1 MHRCY
6 LPDAD
11 FSAPALTIEREEAHH
26 ALRVLRMKVGEV
38 CEVFDGRGHAARGR
52 ITATQGGSCLT
63 VGDLEPLPPTPPL
76 PHITLAVAL
85 AKGTNTDLIMQ
96 KAVELGAS
104 RIIPVISE
112 RTIVRLKPAEA
123 QAKAEKWRRT
133 VLEAC
138 KQCGVRHLP
147 TVDTPQPLTDLLRR
161 ADLPQTRLVCAITPQ
176 AKPIR
181 SVLEQAR
188 ANGAAAALILIGPEG
203 DFSPAEYAAISQ
215 AGYTQVSLGSIILR
229 VETAAFMALSAL
241 RYALDPSLG

>member
-11 FSAPALTIEREEAHH
+11 FTAPALTIEREEAHH
-26 ALRVLRMKVGEV
+26 ALRVLRMKVGEE

-52 ITATQGGSCLT
+52 IAAVQGGSSFT
-63 VGDLEPLPPTPPL
+63 VAELQPLPELPPV
-76 PHITLAVAL
+76 PPITLAVAL
-85 AKGTNTDLIMQ
+85 AKGTNTDLIIQ
-96 KAVELGAS
+96 KAVELGAAH
-104 RIIPVISE
+104 IIPIISE

-147 TVDTPQPLTDLLRR
+147 AVEPPQPLPTLLQRTDL
-161 ADLPQTRLVCAITPQ
+161 PETRLVCAISPQ

-181 SVLEQAR
+181 QVLESAR
-188 ANGAAAALILIGPEG
+188 AAGAAAAVVLIGPEG
-203 DFSPAEYAAISQ
+203 DFSPAEYAAAAS
-215 AGYTQVSLGSIILR
+215 AGFTHVSLGHIILR
-229 VETAAFMALSAL
+229 VETAVFMALSAI
-241 RYALDPSLG
+241 RYALDPSLD

>member
-11 FSAPALTIEREEAHH
+11 FSAPALTIGREEAHH
-26 ALRVLRMKVGEV
+26 ALRVLRMKEGDP

-52 ITATQGGSCLT
+52 ITAAHGGSSLT
-63 VGDLEPLPPTPPL
+63 VGELEPLPDLPPM

-96 KAVELGAS
+96 KAVELGAAS
-104 RIIPVISE
+104 IIPVISE

-123 QAKAEKWRRT
+123 ESKAEKWRRT

-138 KQCGVRHLP
+138 KQCGVRLLP
-147 TVDTPQPLTDLLRR
+147 TVETPQPLSDLLRR
-161 ADLPQTRLVCAITPQ
+161 ADLPATRLVCAITPQ
-176 AKPIR
+176 AKPLR
-181 SVLEQAR
+181 QVLEAAR
-188 ANGAAAALILIGPEG
+188 AAHADSALILIDPEG

-215 AGYTQVSLGSIILR
+215 AGYSPVSLGPIILR

>member
-26 ALRVLRMKVGEV
+26 ALRVLRMKAGEA
-38 CEVFDGRGHAARGR
+38 CEVFDGCGHAVRGR
-52 ITATQGGSCLT
+52 IVATQGGSSLT
-63 VGDLEPLPPTPPL
+63 VGDLEPLPDLPPV
-76 PHITLAVAL
+76 PPITLAVAL

-123 QAKAEKWRRT
+123 EAKAEKWRRT

-138 KQCGVRHLP
+138 KQCGVRRLP
-147 TVDTPQPLTDLLRR
+147 VVEVPQPLPALLQRT
-161 ADLPQTRLVCAITPQ
+161 DLPQTRLMCAITPL

-181 SVLEQAR
+181 QVLESAR
-188 ANGAAAALILIGPEG
+188 NEGADSALILIGPEG
-203 DFSPAEYAAISQ
+203 GFSPAEYEAAAQ
-215 AGYTQVSLGSIILR
+215 AGFTHISLGGIILR
-229 VETAAFMALSAL
+229 VETAVFMALSSL